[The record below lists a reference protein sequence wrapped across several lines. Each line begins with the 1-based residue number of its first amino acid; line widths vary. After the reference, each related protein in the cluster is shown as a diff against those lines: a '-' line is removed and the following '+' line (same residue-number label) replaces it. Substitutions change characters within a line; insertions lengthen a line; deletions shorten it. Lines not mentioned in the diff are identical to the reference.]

1 MNQSVLILGGGGFI
15 GSALSLA
22 LAKAGKTVTVLGRTA
37 CDQKH
42 PNIRYVTGA
51 FNAPANFEPWLTDCQ
66 SIVHLA
72 SSSTPG
78 SSAGHP
84 LSELE
89 GNLRVTLA
97 LLEALQSHP
106 HCNLLFSSSGGT
118 LYGDNE
124 IEPATEQSKIHPYS
138 YHGAGK
144 AAAEHFISSWT
155 MQFATAATILRPS
168 NVYGPGQASRQG
180 FGIIPTAFNKI
191 IKDEPLEIWG
201 DGSAVRDYLYIDDFV
216 QLCLAII
223 DKPMAKGSIALNAGS
238 GIGTRLDELLSQIES
253 VTGKQLRKIQR
264 NKRQVDISR
273 IIIDSSKACELYD
286 WKPRTS
292 LADGLK
298 STWGWWTNQK

>member
-22 LAKAGKTVTVLGRTA
+22 LAKAGKSVTVLSRTA
-37 CDQKH
+37 CGQEH
-42 PNIRYVTGA
+42 HNIRNVTGT
-51 FNAPANFEPWLTDCQ
+51 FNVPANFEPWLTDCQ

-78 SSAGHP
+78 SSAGRP

-89 GNLRVTLA
+89 DNLRITLA

-124 IEPATEQSKIHPYS
+124 ITPATEQSNLRPYS

-144 AAAEHFISSWT
+144 AAAEHFISSWA

-168 NVYGPGQASRQG
+168 NVYGPGQAARKG
-180 FGIIPTAFNKI
+180 FGIIPAAFNKVI
-191 IKDEPLEIWG
+191 EDKPLEIWG

-216 QLCLAII
+216 QLCFAII
-223 DKPMAKGSIALNAGS
+223 DKPMSKGTITLNAGS

-253 VTGKQLRKIQR
+253 VTGKTLRKILL

-298 STWGWWTNQK
+298 STWGWWKNQK

>member
-22 LAKAGKTVTVLGRTA
+22 LAKAGKTVTVLSRTA
-37 CDQKH
+37 CGQEH
-42 PNIRYVTGA
+42 QNIRNVTGA
-51 FNAPANFEPWLTDCQ
+51 FNAPADFEPWLKDGQ

-78 SSAGHP
+78 SSAGRP

-89 GNLRVTLA
+89 SNLRVTLA
-97 LLEALQSHP
+97 LLEALQGHP
-106 HCNLLFSSSGGT
+106 GCNLLFCSSGGT

-124 IEPATEQSKIHPYS
+124 TAPATEQSKIHPYS

-168 NVYGPGQASRQG
+168 NVYGPGQAARKG
-180 FGIIPTAFNKI
+180 FGIIPAAFNKVI
-191 IKDEPLEIWG
+191 EDKPLEIWG

-216 QLCLAII
+216 QLCVAII
-223 DKPMAKGSIALNAGS
+223 DRPMAKGTIALNAGS
-238 GIGTRLDELLSQIES
+238 GIGIRLDELLSQIEL
-253 VTGKQLRKIQR
+253 VTGKQLRKIHR

-273 IIIDSSKACELYD
+273 IVIDSSKAYERYD
-286 WKPRTS
+286 WKPQTP
-292 LADGLK
+292 LTNGLNK
-298 STWGWWTNQK
+298 TWDWWTNQ